1 VIAIFYFLD
10 VFIGMFMI
18 QAAYGSGST
27 FNVSERQAQILKQP
41 SDIIEV
47 VLLAL
52 MVLECLV
59 KLSLTSL
66 KKVSTLILV
75 SESYRD

>member
-1 VIAIFYFLD
+1 
-10 VFIGMFMI
+10 MFMI
-18 QAAYGSGST
+18 QAAYGTGSV

-41 SDIIEV
+41 TDIIEV

-66 KKVSTLILV
+66 KKVSTHILV
-75 SESYRD
+75 TVSLRD